1 MTDARHIPTI
11 ANSAIFHFCLQRNEM
26 IQTSIETLIPIN
38 QVPVHLEK
46 ITGKRPHIASIYRW
60 IQKGIAGVQLETLI
74 IGGTRLTSTEALDR
88 FFQESTKAK
97 ESQKQKSRQSANS
110 RYRSFEKQAENLGI

>member
-1 MTDARHIPTI
+1 
-11 ANSAIFHFCLQRNEM
+11 M

-46 ITGKRPHIASIYRW
+46 LTGKRPHIASIYRW

-97 ESQKQKSRQSANS
+97 SKGKSSPKSRTTARLQAAESQAKK
-110 RYRSFEKQAENLGI
+110 LGI